1 MQLQVATLL
10 LCVRGATGL
19 HARPALLLSPRLVS
33 RLRSAAPVCADADG
47 DSDELR
53 KAKELAKFR
62 RIRDEQ
68 DGEDDELAKARR
80 RRDEQA
86 LQSEWGDGL
95 SKNAQERDDA
105 LRADELSMLRQRIDL
120 IETKETQIGEMKV
133 QLRAMGAPL
142 GLQLV
147 NESDEITASA
157 WVFVGL
163 NVVVFLYAAYTLL
176 VAPLANSASLLT
188 GG

>member
-47 DSDELR
+47 DSDELA

-95 SKNAQERDDA
+95 SKNAQACTPHRTP
-105 LRADELSMLRQRIDL
+105 LSC
-120 IETKETQIGEMKV
+120 
-133 QLRAMGAPL
+133 
-142 GLQLV
+142 
-147 NESDEITASA
+147 
-157 WVFVGL
+157 
-163 NVVVFLYAAYTLL
+163 LL
-176 VAPLANSASLLT
+176 SCLSCTPHGTSPHRRT
-188 GG
+188 PH

>member
-19 HARPALLLSPRLVS
+19 HARPALLLSPRRVS
-33 RLRSAAPVCADADG
+33 RLRSVAPVCADADG
-47 DSDELR
+47 DSDELK

-95 SKNAQERDDA
+95 SKNAQACTPHRTPRRCRACCRARHTAHRRTPHAA
-105 LRADELSMLRQRIDL
+105 L
-120 IETKETQIGEMKV
+120 
-133 QLRAMGAPL
+133 
-142 GLQLV
+142 
-147 NESDEITASA
+147 N
-157 WVFVGL
+157 
-163 NVVVFLYAAYTLL
+163 AARRT
-176 VAPLANSASLLT
+176 PH
-188 GG
+188 

>member
-10 LCVRGATGL
+10 LCVSGATGL
-19 HARPALLLSPRLVS
+19 HARPALPLSPRRVS

-47 DSDELR
+47 DSDELA

-95 SKNAQERDDA
+95 SKNAQAHAAPPHAALNAAPPHAARRPEPRASRPHQERDDA

-120 IETKETQIGEMKV
+120 IETKEV
-133 QLRAMGAPL
+133 RSP
-142 GLQLV
+142 
-147 NESDEITASA
+147 
-157 WVFVGL
+157 
-163 NVVVFLYAAYTLL
+163 
-176 VAPLANSASLLT
+176 
-188 GG
+188 

>member
-19 HARPALLLSPRLVS
+19 HARPALPLSPRMVS
-33 RLRSAAPVCADADG
+33 RLRSVAPVCVDADG
-47 DSDELR
+47 DSDELA

-95 SKNAQERDDA
+95 SKNAQACTPHRTPRRCRACCRACRARHTAHRRTAARRTKRHTPHAARRPEPRASRPHQERDDA

-120 IETKETQIGEMKV
+120 IETKEV
-133 QLRAMGAPL
+133 RSP
-142 GLQLV
+142 
-147 NESDEITASA
+147 
-157 WVFVGL
+157 
-163 NVVVFLYAAYTLL
+163 
-176 VAPLANSASLLT
+176 
-188 GG
+188 